1 MKLNKEILAG
11 LICAGAML
19 LVSAAAKLAHGRGL
33 IDADVAQRAIGLNG
47 LLVAYLGNRVPK
59 KVARTAC
66 ARQVKRVSGWSMV
79 LSGLLYTGLWAFAPI
94 PVALVYGTG
103 ALFAGVLFTL
113 CYCVWLDTRTQ
124 RTA

>member
-1 MKLNKEILAG
+1 MKINKEILAG

-19 LVSAAAKLAHGRGL
+19 LISAAAKLAHGRGL

-59 KVARTAC
+59 KLTRTAC
-66 ARQVKRVSGWSMV
+66 ARQAKRVSGWSMV
-79 LSGLLYTGLWAFAPI
+79 LSGLLYAGLWAFAPV
-94 PVALVYGTG
+94 PVAMVYGTG

-113 CYCVWLDTRTQ
+113 CYCVWLDARTR